1 MFWKK
6 IIFFV
11 TLIFYASS
19 SFLSAEPLP
28 EEKRVVLEELVNEA
42 LKNNPKI
49 QAAYYNWE
57 AAKEKIKQVSSLPD
71 PMAGYTYFG
80 ENIETKVGPQE
91 AKYGL
96 SQKIPFPGKLGLK
109 GKSQGK
115 HAEMLKEKYEAA
127 KREVIKSVKSVY
139 YDIFWVDKASKI
151 TEEEKG
157 ILESLEEVA
166 RRKYESNLVSQQDVI
181 KVQVELSRLINKLF
195 LLRQNR
201 KSLVAKMNSIL
212 NRPKGAEL
220 GRVGSVKSLEFGYNL
235 DELHKIAQ
243 SSSQELLAASL
254 DIERAEYEKSLARL
268 DYFPDFT
275 LGFEY
280 IQVGSGHTIMP
291 NDGQDAWMGMVS
303 INIPIWRDRLKAQRK
318 EKKAKLETSK
328 KSYQNVENSIAYEV
342 EDLYFK
348 ISTYKDIISLYK
360 TALVPQAEQNFEAA
374 KTAYE
379 TGRVD
384 FLNWLDAERMLLQ
397 IRLAYYKAITE
408 YQKSIAYL
416 ERVVGQDL

>member
-139 YDIFWVDKASKI
+139 YDIFWVDKASQI

-268 DYFPDFT
+268 DYFPDFKV
-275 LGFEY
+275 GFDY
-280 IQVGSGHTIMP
+280 IQVGSGHTTMP

>member
-1 MFWKK
+1 
-6 IIFFV
+6 
-11 TLIFYASS
+11 
-19 SFLSAEPLP
+19 
-28 EEKRVVLEELVNEA
+28 
-42 LKNNPKI
+42 
-49 QAAYYNWE
+49 
-57 AAKEKIKQVSSLPD
+57 
-71 PMAGYTYFG
+71 
-80 ENIETKVGPQE
+80 
-91 AKYGL
+91 
-96 SQKIPFPGKLGLK
+96 
-109 GKSQGK
+109 
-115 HAEMLKEKYEAA
+115 
-127 KREVIKSVKSVY
+127 
-139 YDIFWVDKASKI
+139 
-151 TEEEKG
+151 
-157 ILESLEEVA
+157 
-166 RRKYESNLVSQQDVI
+166 
-181 KVQVELSRLINKLF
+181 
-195 LLRQNR
+195 
-201 KSLVAKMNSIL
+201 
-212 NRPKGAEL
+212 
-220 GRVGSVKSLEFGYNL
+220 
-235 DELHKIAQ
+235 
-243 SSSQELLAASL
+243 
-254 DIERAEYEKSLARL
+254 
-268 DYFPDFT
+268 
-275 LGFEY
+275 
-280 IQVGSGHTIMP
+280 MP

>member
-212 NRPKGAEL
+212 NRPKSAEL
-220 GRVGSVKSLEFGYNL
+220 GRVGSVKPLEFGYNL

-268 DYFPDFT
+268 DYFPDFKV
-275 LGFEY
+275 GFDY
-280 IQVGSGHTIMP
+280 IQVGSGHTTMP

-397 IRLAYYKAITE
+397 IRLAYYKAITD

>member
-139 YDIFWVDKASKI
+139 YDIFWVDKASQI